1 MDGPVPQPGI
11 TSVAVEQGIDEMPQE
26 MKQLSFEERPERMQ
40 LLPLDPGEYITP
52 HVVPIEVVKDASMFS
67 QYEAVPALEQQ
78 LAFLQYLVRRGTF
91 NEGFS
96 DGDIP
101 EQYKQMHSQ
110 ESGTQ
115 L

>member
-26 MKQLSFEERPERMQ
+26 TKQLSFEERPERM
-40 LLPLDPGEYITP
+40 LPLSLDPGEYSAPRI
-52 HVVPIEVVKDASMFS
+52 VPIEVVKDASTFS
-67 QYEAVPALEQQ
+67 QHEAVPSPEQQ

-96 DGDIP
+96 DGNIP
-101 EQYKQMHSQ
+101 EQYQQ
-110 ESGTQ
+110 R